1 MQRPSDGG
9 TVATAAA
16 ARRRPAPASP
26 SSVTRLA
33 DKLSQLTVADGGSA
47 ASAHVAWAVALKAP
61 SSSQV
66 LLVDGSDA
74 KREWRKAAADEWLA
88 GCILSQVPQ
97 KGGLPLALH
106 GYMRPQQHAG

>member
-1 MQRPSDGG
+1 M
-9 TVATAAA
+9 
-16 ARRRPAPASP
+16 
-26 SSVTRLA
+26 
-33 DKLSQLTVADGGSA
+33 
-47 ASAHVAWAVALKAP
+47 ALKAP